1 VDEKTTGYPYVFI
14 DNSPAHVIERV
25 TSLLQCA
32 LLTLTL
38 CSSTAKLVLLQ
49 LSHELVSILMNNT

>member
-1 VDEKTTGYPYVFI
+1 LLYPL
-14 DNSPAHVIERV
+14 NKALLAHAIERV
-25 TSLLQCA
+25 TSLLQCT

-49 LSHELVSILMNNT
+49 LSHELVSI